1 MEENLRILKMIEEGT
16 VTAEQALELLKTMAG
31 ENAAETDAVKPDAA
45 AEEAADSYDK
55 NLFKVIV
62 DDPRGD
68 KVNIQFPVGAIKK
81 ILNVTGTL
89 PIQGKELQGI
99 DLSEMMEAVSACLD
113 EKMEGDFVN
122 VKGADGTTVRI
133 FVDKD
138 N

>member
-31 ENAAETDAVKPDAA
+31 ENAAGPDGVESGAA
-45 AEEAADSYDK
+45 AEESADSYDK

-81 ILNVTGTL
+81 ILKVTGTL